1 MLITSLDNDRIKG
14 YIKLKDRKYRKKTNT
29 FIVEGRHLVL
39 EAYKAGKI
47 IELILEKDEV
57 LPLDLPIVYVTNEI
71 ISRISEMDTPSTV
84 MALCKMEEEG
94 ELKGDKILMLDGVQ
108 DPGNLGT
115 IIRSSLAFNV
125 DTIVLSPECVD
136 LYNPKVIRS
145 TQGMMFGINI
155 IRQELEPIIEKLKEQ
170 EIPVYGTR
178 VEFGEDVTNL
188 KDKDKRKYALVMGNE
203 GQGVRREILDMCD
216 KYLFIDMN
224 DQVESLNVAV
234 ATSILLYEFNK
245 VGE

>member
-71 ISRISEMDTPSTV
+71 INRISEMETPSTV
-84 MALCKMEEEG
+84 MALCKMDEDEEVKG
-94 ELKGDKILMLDGVQ
+94 EKILMLDGIQ

-145 TQGMMFGINI
+145 TQGMLFGINI
-155 IRQELEPIIEKLKEQ
+155 IRKDLEPIIEELKEK
-170 EIPVYGTR
+170 EIPVYGTK
-178 VEFGEDVTNL
+178 VEYGEDIVNL
-188 KDKDKRKYALVMGNE
+188 KDKDRKKYALIMGNE

-216 KYLFIDMN
+216 KYLYIDMN

>member
-71 ISRISEMDTPSTV
+71 ISRISEMETPSTV
-84 MALCKMEEEG
+84 MALCKMDCEEEIKG
-94 ELKGDKILMLDGVQ
+94 EKILMLDGIQ

-145 TQGMMFGINI
+145 TQGMLFGINI
-155 IRQELEPIIEKLKEQ
+155 IRKELEPIIKELKEK

-178 VEFGEDVTNL
+178 VEYGEDIVNL
-188 KDKDKRKYALVMGNE
+188 KDKDRKKYALIMGNE
-203 GQGVRREILDMCD
+203 GQGVRGEILDMCD
-216 KYLFIDMN
+216 KYLYIDMN

>member
-29 FIVEGRHLVL
+29 FIIEGRHLVL

-71 ISRISEMDTPSTV
+71 INKISELENPSTV
-84 MALCKMEEEG
+84 MALCKMEEQE
-94 ELKGDKILMLDGVQ
+94 ELKGEKILMLDGIQ

-115 IIRSSLAFNV
+115 IVRSALAFNV
-125 DTIVLSPECVD
+125 DTIVLSPDCVD

-145 TQGMMFGINI
+145 TQGMVFNINI
-155 IRQELEPIIEKLKEQ
+155 IRKDLEPIIETLKER

-178 VEFGEDVTNL
+178 VEYGEDITYL
-188 KDKDKRKYALVMGNE
+188 KEKDKKNFCLIMGNE

-216 KYLFIDMN
+216 KFLFIDMN

-245 VGE
+245 

>member
-39 EAYKAGKI
+39 EAYKNNKI

-57 LPLDLPIVYVTNEI
+57 LPLDLPTVYVTNEI

>member
-71 ISRISEMDTPSTV
+71 INKISEMETPSTV
-84 MALCKMEEEG
+84 MALCKMDVEE
-94 ELKGDKILMLDGVQ
+94 ELKGEKILMLDGIQ

-115 IIRSSLAFNV
+115 IVRSALAFNI

-145 TQGMMFGINI
+145 TQGMIFNINI
-155 IRQELEPIIEKLKEQ
+155 IRKELEPIIASLKEQ

-178 VEFGEDVTNL
+178 VEYGEDITYL
-188 KDKDKRKYALVMGNE
+188 KEKDKKRFCLIMGNE
-203 GQGVRREILDMCD
+203 GQGVRRDILDMCD
-216 KYLFIDMN
+216 KFLFIDMN

-245 VGE
+245 

>member
-71 ISRISEMDTPSTV
+71 INKISEMENPSTV
-84 MALCKMEEEG
+84 MALCKMDEKEEVIG
-94 ELKGDKILMLDGVQ
+94 KKILMLDGIQ

-115 IIRSSLAFNV
+115 IIRSGLAFNV
-125 DTIVLSPECVD
+125 DTIVLSPDCVD

-145 TQGMMFGINI
+145 TQGMLFGINI
-155 IRQELEPIIEKLKEQ
+155 IRKDLAPLIESLKQQ
-170 EIPVYGTR
+170 EIPIYGTR
-178 VEFGEDVTNL
+178 VEYGEDVTYL
-188 KDKDKRKYALVMGNE
+188 KDKDKTKYGLVMGNE

-216 KYLFIDMN
+216 KFLFIDMN
-224 DQVESLNVAV
+224 DKVESLNVAV
-234 ATSILLYEFNK
+234 ATSILLYELNK
-245 VGE
+245 

>member
-1 MLITSLDNDRIKG
+1 VLITSLDNDRIKG

-29 FIVEGRHLVL
+29 FLIEGRHLVL

-57 LPLDLPIVYVTNEI
+57 LPLDLPTIYVTNEI
-71 ISRISEMDTPSTV
+71 ISRISEMDSPSTV
-84 MALCKMEEEG
+84 MALCKMDEKEEVIG
-94 ELKGDKILMLDGVQ
+94 KKILMLDSIQ

-145 TQGMMFGINI
+145 TQGMMFEINI
-155 IRQELEPIIEKLKEQ
+155 IRQELEPIIKKLKQQ

-178 VEFGEDVTNL
+178 VEYGEDITNL
-188 KDKDKRKYALVMGNE
+188 KDKDKRKFVLVMGNE

>member
-71 ISRISEMDTPSTV
+71 INRISEMETPSTV
-84 MALCKMEEEG
+84 MALCKMDEEEEIKG
-94 ELKGDKILMLDGVQ
+94 EKILMLDGIQ

-115 IIRSSLAFNV
+115 VIRSSLAFNV

-145 TQGMMFGINI
+145 TQGMLFGINI
-155 IRQELEPIIEKLKEQ
+155 IRKDLEPIIEELKEK
-170 EIPVYGTR
+170 EIPVYGTK
-178 VEFGEDVTNL
+178 VEYGEDVVNL
-188 KDKDKRKYALVMGNE
+188 KDKDRKKYALIMGNE

-216 KYLFIDMN
+216 KYLYIDMN